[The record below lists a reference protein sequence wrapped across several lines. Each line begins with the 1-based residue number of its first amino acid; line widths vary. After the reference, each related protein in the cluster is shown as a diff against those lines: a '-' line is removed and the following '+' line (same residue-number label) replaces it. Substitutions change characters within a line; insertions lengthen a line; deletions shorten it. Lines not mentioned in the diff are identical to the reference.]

1 MSELFRDMME
11 GLDSIEAYMNG
22 EREGFVVHAPSEIDV
37 KKIRKDLKMTQ
48 AGFCRTFG
56 FSLDTVKHW
65 ESRRRTPSAASRAFL
80 KVIAHSPAVVLE
92 ALGSES
98 PAPSRKVQPSERSR

>member
-11 GLDSIEAYMNG
+11 GLNSVEAYMKG
-22 EREGFVVHAPSEIDV
+22 ERDGFVVHVPAEVDV

-65 ESRRRTPSAASRAFL
+65 EASRRTPGAAARAFL
-80 KVIAHSPAVVLE
+80 KVIAHNPALVLE
-92 ALGSES
+92 ALRSES
-98 PAPSRKVQPSERSR
+98 LTDTRKVQRNSRSK